1 MSSYTRLRY
10 HLVFHTKN
18 NQPFI
23 TSDIENLVYKT
34 LHRRAEDVGAKIIA
48 LNGIADH
55 VHLVVAIPPTVRV
68 SDFIREIKTASTRS
82 IRKMVPHLHRLFEW
96 QHGYGAFSL
105 DPMHLG
111 GIIDYVN
118 RQKEHHAC
126 NMVIAMYEKTSED

>member
-1 MSSYTRLRY
+1 MPSYTRLRY

-34 LHRRAEDVGAKIIA
+34 LCRRANNVGAKIIA
-48 LNGIADH
+48 LNGVTDH
-55 VHLVVAIPPTVRV
+55 VHMVVAIPPTVCV

-105 DPMHLG
+105 DPMHLS

-118 RQKEHHAC
+118 RQKQHHAD
-126 NMVIAMYEKTSED
+126 NTMIPMYEKSDD